1 MILYLITTH
10 TSGKG
15 ENYWADNVIRDGIA
29 LLDYNTTIF
38 FPLRLANLTTANHE
52 LTKLPRPRPIK
63 IRAHHAH

>member
-38 FPLRLANLTTANHE
+38 FLCD
-52 LTKLPRPRPIK
+52 
-63 IRAHHAH
+63 